1 MNDQDI
7 RTCECDCS
15 EEIQDCNCRCVCKKP
30 RKYVKP
36 NRTTL
41 KCGSQV
47 SVTIP
52 EATLTG
58 TTFTL
63 ATLNVNTKGYRRVC
77 IKFDFAGN
85 IVTTEAVITLN
96 FQIFKQCKG
105 QLAPIPV
112 GSVWTYSRLIAVT
125 ESDSFRFFS
134 CDCNICDD
142 ECCVYSVVA
151 TVTGILPEINETIGS
166 AVINNVSLSAIIADN
181 M

>member
-7 RTCECDCS
+7 RTCECDCG
-15 EEIQDCNCRCVCKKP
+15 EEIQDCDCRCVCEKTG
-30 RKYVKP
+30 KYVKP

-41 KCGSQV
+41 KCGSHG

-52 EATLTG
+52 AATLTG

-63 ATLNVNTKGYRRVC
+63 AVVNVNTKGYRGPC
-77 IKFDFAGN
+77 IKFDFAGS
-85 IVTTEAVITLN
+85 IAVTGAAITLN

-105 QLAPIPV
+105 QLVPVPV
-112 GSVWTYSRLIAVT
+112 GPVWTFSRLIEVT

-134 CDCNICDD
+134 CDCDICDD
-142 ECCVYSVVA
+142 GCCVYSVVA
-151 TVTGILPEINETIGS
+151 SVTGVLPDINETIGS
-166 AVINNVSLSAIIADN
+166 TVINNVSLSAIIVDN